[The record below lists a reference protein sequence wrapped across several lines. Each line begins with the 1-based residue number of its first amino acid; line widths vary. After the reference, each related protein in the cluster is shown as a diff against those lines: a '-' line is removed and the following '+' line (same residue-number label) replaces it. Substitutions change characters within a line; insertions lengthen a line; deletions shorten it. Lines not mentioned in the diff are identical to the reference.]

1 VLTAGIKALGE
12 LREQW
17 AKLVTFFQ
25 MIRNL
30 IKGEF
35 QNQENDECQV
45 TKCPMGGQI
54 WIPMKY
60 GPA

>member
-1 VLTAGIKALGE
+1 VLTAGIRAMGS

-25 MIRNL
+25 MSRTL

-35 QNQENDECQV
+35 QNQAEKEY
-45 TKCPMGGQI
+45 KGL
-54 WIPMKY
+54 
-60 GPA
+60 